1 MENFENWN
9 KNVRKKNL
17 NNSNENLNSNQKDYD
32 KEPLVLKD
40 YSLYVI
46 VYFACLPITIF
57 MVSLIY
63 DIKIG
68 LVTIAF
74 LAFGI
79 QDLQE
84 FIKNKDK
91 ISVKFTNTSITY
103 MIDRTTKITMN
114 LNDITGIIKTLGL
127 AYGKNTI
134 EKNKVIN
141 KKLLFLGIG
150 LVLVAW
156 LFLATKFL
164 LILLSLI
171 LLVVLFINFLSNLF
185 VNKTLSLKFWK
196 EYKIFDNNRRYVNFV
211 IKNSDYSELKTYFLL
226 KTGKNLDDIKIS
238 INYPY

>member
-1 MENFENWN
+1 MQ
-9 KNVRKKNL
+9 R
-17 NNSNENLNSNQKDYD
+17 DYD

-46 VYFACLPITIF
+46 IYFACLPIMIF

-74 LAFGI
+74 LVFGI

-84 FIKNKDK
+84 FVKNKDK
-91 ISVKFTNTSITY
+91 ISVKFTNTSIIY
-103 MIDRTTKITMN
+103 AIDKTTKNTIN
-114 LNDITGIIKTLGL
+114 LNDITEITKTLSL

-150 LVLVAW
+150 LILIAW

-171 LLVVLFINFLSNLF
+171 LSVVLFINFLSNLF

-196 EYKIFDNNRRYVNFV
+196 EYKIFDNNHRYVNFV
-211 IKNSDYSELKTYFLL
+211 IKNSDYLELKTYFLL

-238 INYPY
+238 INYLY